1 MDRNAAAEHT
11 WNIKGLLIG
20 NGWISPESQYP
31 SYLQFAYKKGL
42 LQQGSDAAKIVES
55 QQAVCNS
62 KLAAGGL
69 DHVDT
74 PECEAILQSILR
86 LTTDSSGQNDQRCL
100 NMYDVRLRDS
110 YPSCGMNWPPDLE
123 YVTPYLRQTDVIAAL
138 HVSPD
143 ATGWTEC
150 SGPVSSNFRAR
161 NSAPAISL
169 LPHLL
174 ESGMPIV
181 LFSGAEDMICNH
193 VGTEELINNMVW
205 AGGKGFETSA
215 SSGTWAPRRDWTFE
229 GEAAGIYQEAR
240 NLTYILFYNSSH
252 MVPFDYPRRT
262 RDMLDRF
269 MSVDIASIGG
279 APTDSR
285 IDGTKA
291 GPETS
296 VGGHPNSTL
305 AEATEAAKLQQAKWD
320 AYYRS
325 GEVAL
330 VIVILAVGA
339 WFWYMSKERARTK
352 GYQGVWQGGSN
363 VVAQGVRDMVSGAG
377 RLGSI
382 AFQGGLIGRGRKDLE
397 AADFDEA
404 ELDQMD
410 RRQGDDDGYDGD
422 VGGGR
427 NGHGNGKSRQGQ
439 AAYDD
444 PMAGLVSDSEDED
457 GEDGDVGGIRQAR
470 VNGR

>member
-1 MDRNAAAEHT
+1 
-11 WNIKGLLIG
+11 
-20 NGWISPESQYP
+20 
-31 SYLQFAYKKGL
+31 
-42 LQQGSDAAKIVES
+42 
-55 QQAVCNS
+55 
-62 KLAAGGL
+62 
-69 DHVDT
+69 
-74 PECEAILQSILR
+74 
-86 LTTDSSGQNDQRCL
+86 
-100 NMYDVRLRDS
+100 
-110 YPSCGMNWPPDLE
+110 
-123 YVTPYLRQTDVIAAL
+123 
-138 HVSPD
+138 
-143 ATGWTEC
+143 
-150 SGPVSSNFRAR
+150 
-161 NSAPAISL
+161 
-169 LPHLL
+169 
-174 ESGMPIV
+174 
-181 LFSGAEDMICNH
+181 
-193 VGTEELINNMVW
+193 MVW
-205 AGGKGFETSA
+205 GGGKGFETSA

-305 AEATEAAKLQQAKWD
+305 AEAAEAAKLQQAKWD

-363 VVAQGVRDMVSGAG
+363 VVTQGVRDMVSGAG

-410 RRQGDDDGYDGD
+410 RRRGDDDGYDGD
-422 VGGGR
+422 VGRGR
-427 NGHGNGKSRQGQ
+427 NGHGNGKVRQGQ
-439 AAYDD
+439 AVYDD

-457 GEDGDVGGIRQAR
+457 GEDGDVGGTRQAR